1 MAARFLG
8 VAAALLLVP
17 ASGLAAQSFL
27 GMGVVEDDL
36 SPDPAAAELSQAN
49 RAWLDKAAK
58 ASESVGAR
66 EEMDEELKT
75 VMSDIASTARKEA
88 DPRTRKEQQLQML
101 EDVLK
106 EYDTDNETSI
116 DETSRRMAAIA
127 FRKAIRNH
135 IRRPH
140 RKTAKAAE
148 EAVDPKLAEELSAWV
163 HEANRASHDLEKEA
177 STEESDLGLEKPKG
191 EEEKTLDR
199 VADLIDEVDPKNA
212 SEMANLGDALAQ
224 ERRPKLLHPRA
235 SRRAS
240 HQEPTGEDA
249 KMVEAMR
256 EWVLEANKASQDLE
270 KDARHE
276 ESDLGDAKPKGED
289 EQNLERVAD
298 LIDEVDP
305 KNASEMADL
314 ADKLAQVQRWPK
326 RKAARQASQ
335 DMSEADSK
343 VVEAIKTWMAE
354 ASKASHELE
363 REARHEESDLGD
375 AKGKGE
381 EEKTLERVADLIDE
395 VDPKNASEMAD
406 LADKLAQVQR
416 WPKRKAARKSHH
428 ITSVSDADS
437 KMVEAMR
444 SWMSEAVKASD
455 DLEREARHEESDLGD
470 AKAKGEEEKT
480 LERVADL
487 IDEVDPK
494 NASEM
499 ADLADKLAQVQ
510 RWPKRKRQASQDMSE
525 AGSTIVEAMK
535 VWIAEANKASQDLE
549 REARHE
555 ESDLGDAKGK
565 GEEEKT
571 LERVADLID
580 EVDPKNA
587 SEMADLADK
596 LAQVQRRPKRKAA
609 RQASQDISDTDAKV
623 VEAMKNWMAEAAKAS
638 QELEKDVRR
647 EESDLGDAKPK
658 GEEERNLDRVADLI
672 DEVDPKNASE
682 MADLADELHQK
693 ARTLGGELKPRAEPA
708 GEAAQ

>member
-276 ESDLGDAKPKGED
+276 ESDLGDAKPKGEE

-326 RKAARQASQ
+326 R
-335 DMSEADSK
+335 
-343 VVEAIKTWMAE
+343 
-354 ASKASHELE
+354 
-363 REARHEESDLGD
+363 
-375 AKGKGE
+375 
-381 EEKTLERVADLIDE
+381 KTLERVADLIDE